1 MSFRG
6 LQPAPSKSEIRS
18 STKGIMKHG
27 LLALFSLAS
36 FLLLSACASSSSGK
50 NADGTP
56 KDEQSVNSLPW
67 NKPASW
73 EGGSGIPGGG
83 GK

>member
-1 MSFRG
+1 MFSQAP
-6 LQPAPSKSEIRS
+6 QPAPLKWETKS
-18 STKGIMKHG
+18 STKLPMKHG
-27 LLALFSLAS
+27 ALALSSLVVF
-36 FLLLSACASSSSGK
+36 FLVSACASSTSGK

-73 EGGSGIPGGG
+73 EGGAGIPGGG
-83 GK
+83 GR

>member
-1 MSFRG
+1 MFSLA
-6 LQPAPSKSEIRS
+6 LQPAPSKSEIKS
-18 STKGIMKHG
+18 STKGTMKHS

-36 FLLLSACASSSSGK
+36 LLLLSACASSGSGK

>member
-1 MSFRG
+1 MSSLV
-6 LQPAPSKSEIRS
+6 LQPAHSKSGIKS
-18 STKGIMKHG
+18 STKDKMKHG

-36 FLLLSACASSSSGK
+36 LLLLSACASSTSGK

>member
-1 MSFRG
+1 MSSLA
-6 LQPAPSKSEIRS
+6 LQPAPSKSGTKS
-18 STKGIMKHG
+18 STKGPMKHT
-27 LLALFSLAS
+27 LFALFSLAS
-36 FLLLSACASSSSGK
+36 LLLLSACASSSSGK

-56 KDEQSVNSLPW
+56 KDEQSLNSLPW

>member
-1 MSFRG
+1 MSS
-6 LQPAPSKSEIRS
+6 LVLLPAPSKSGIKS
-18 STKGIMKHG
+18 STKVIMKHS
-27 LLALFSLAS
+27 LLSLFSFVSL
-36 FLLLSACASSSSGK
+36 LLLSACASSSSGK

>member
-1 MSFRG
+1 MFS
-6 LQPAPSKSEIRS
+6 QVPPPAPLKWETKS
-18 STKGIMKHG
+18 STNLSMKHG
-27 LLALFSLAS
+27 VFALSSLVV
-36 FLLLSACASSSSGK
+36 FFLLSACASSSSGK